1 MKPTEQRA
9 ITSLQP
15 VDAYTR
21 GIEQVT
27 ITNATVVLNF
37 SEARDKETE
46 TNQWLVSSDRVK
58 ELLKC

>member
-1 MKPTEQRA
+1 MKPIEQRA

-15 VDAYTR
+15 MDVYTR